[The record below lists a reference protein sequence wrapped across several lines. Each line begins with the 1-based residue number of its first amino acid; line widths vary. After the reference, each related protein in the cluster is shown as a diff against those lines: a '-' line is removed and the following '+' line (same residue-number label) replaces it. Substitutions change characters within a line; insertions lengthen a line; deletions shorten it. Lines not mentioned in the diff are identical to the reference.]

1 MKEWKQYLFNTMT
14 FWQSLVIEDLF
25 FQPFFLSCLLKAV
38 SFFSQCVLVP
48 LGQGNPLAYPSLSLS
63 RAPIKHIELSGRHG
77 MKGWQLGYEPWEWIW
92 REASHALQRI
102 QRGCSRLP
110 EVPEDLLLSWEQR
123 AKPQNLER
131 VLATQSPVQLS
142 QKLQGP
148 TPYSPNQVGQAGA
161 PILPS
166 FLIAIVSFP
175 GSGLSPAPLL

>member
-1 MKEWKQYLFNTMT
+1 MYIYNFGRMKTILIQHYDI
-14 FWQSLVIEDLF
+14 WQSLIIEDLF

-48 LGQGNPLAYPSLSLS
+48 LGQGNPLAYPSLSS
-63 RAPIKHIELSGRHG
+63 SGAPIKHIWLSGRHG
-77 MKGWQLGYEPWEWIW
+77 MKGWQLGYKPWEWIW

-110 EVPEDLLLSWEQR
+110 EVPEALLLSWEQR
-123 AKPQNLER
+123 SKPQNLER

-148 TPYSPNQVGQAGA
+148 TPTLQTK
-161 PILPS
+161 
-166 FLIAIVSFP
+166 
-175 GSGLSPAPLL
+175 